1 MSDDTDKLSDSANEL
16 LNETREAKRE
26 ADERQSEILASIQ
39 SEHGGDLIETTF
51 SVTSDHSAPIATKL
65 NGELIDRINHI
76 ESSVPTDRSEV
87 DAKDLQNVSMLMDET
102 ASLLADIIPDSDF
115 DKTLFYSVYESEGP
129 ETLGVIAENAFK
141 AIEREVKRQY
151 GDVDGFRQK

>member
-1 MSDDTDKLSDSANEL
+1 MSDKELSDSANEL
-16 LNETREAKRE
+16 LRETRESKRE

-51 SVTSDHSAPIATKL
+51 AVTSDHSAPIATKL
-65 NGELIDRINHI
+65 NGELIDRITHI
-76 ESSVPTDRSEV
+76 ENSAPTQGNDV
-87 DAKDLQNVSMLMDET
+87 TAKDLQNVSMIMDET

-129 ETLGVIAENAFK
+129 ETLGEIAERAFQ
-141 AIEREVKRQY
+141 AIEREVKRTH